1 MGPLDTRLPHLE
13 KVNDRRKVRK
23 RLAGASGRLDQPAIV
38 QHEPTDVCSERSSAL
53 TKEMDKMRLC

>member
-23 RLAGASGRLDQPAIV
+23 RLAGASRRLDQPALFNTKQQMFV
-38 QHEPTDVCSERSSAL
+38 QKGVVL
-53 TKEMDKMRLC
+53 